1 MTNALTGDYE
11 AVFEIAIPQL
21 NGLLGTL
28 HQNRGIPGAT
38 PVTPHSETGQ
48 LDETIRENSGPTAP
62 VIFNLAHSSTR
73 KASLSRFLVFVL
85 SASSSNQKCA
95 VTFATKRR
103 TLQPMAEWLILLLL
117 VPAVVAPIVLV
128 FGFAGCSFAPL
139 QEPAIDSAT
148 GTSFNTISVA
158 WEINPPATV
167 AFQRTNLDSTVTD
180 LGVQAASPFTDTV
193 PTPTDSPS
201 LVYQYLAYN
210 TAGGPQGETEVSGK
224 TYELTF
230 DGMLN
235 PAIEGTGA
243 EGQTQVQRI
252 EPAYPLTKSS
262 IAVQILLQADAASG
276 ASIDAIYISQA
287 DPNQPNE
294 PWQPAADLTQ
304 VPLAAQP
311 FILPPGGAVVALAP
325 VLYALDNSKPLLIAI
340 NYSASPASGVKA
352 SNPLPITRAS
362 VYYKPGAEAGLQTR
376 SAGYNLITTGDPT
389 LSAVNLIAN
398 IYVFVG

>member
-1 MTNALTGDYE
+1 
-11 AVFEIAIPQL
+11 
-21 NGLLGTL
+21 
-28 HQNRGIPGAT
+28 
-38 PVTPHSETGQ
+38 
-48 LDETIRENSGPTAP
+48 
-62 VIFNLAHSSTR
+62 
-73 KASLSRFLVFVL
+73 
-85 SASSSNQKCA
+85 
-95 VTFATKRR
+95 
-103 TLQPMAEWLILLLL
+103 MAEWLILLLL
-117 VPAVVAPIVLV
+117 VPAIVAPIVLV
-128 FGFAGCSFAPL
+128 FGFAGCGFSAGAAAAQPT
-139 QEPAIDSAT
+139 IDSTT
-148 GTSFNTISVA
+148 GTSFDTISVA
-158 WEINPPATV
+158 WGEATAGV
-167 AFQRTNLDSTVTD
+167 HVTFQRTNLDNSVTD
-180 LGVQAASPFTDTV
+180 LGVQSTSPFTDTV
-193 PTPTDSPS
+193 PKPTDSPS
-201 LVYQYLAYN
+201 LVYQYQAANAVNSPLDWS
-210 TAGGPQGETEVSGK
+210 TAVSGK
-224 TYELTF
+224 TFELTF

-235 PAIEGTGA
+235 PTIEGTGA

-252 EPAYPLTKSS
+252 EFRYPLTKSGTQ
-262 IAVQILLQADAASG
+262 VQILLQADAVSG

-389 LSAVNLIAN
+389 LSAINLIAN